1 MAESEIIALSLIV
14 VAGIAAQLVSWWLR
28 LPSILL
34 LLAAGVLVGPVT
46 GVVDPDTLLG
56 EALLPFVSLSVA
68 LILFEGGLS
77 LRIDEISRRGAV
89 LRNLLTVGV
98 AVTGLLGA
106 LSARY
111 VLDVGWET
119 AAILGAIVTVTGPT
133 VIGPM
138 LRHIR
143 PSGPIAATLRA
154 EGILVDPL
162 GALLAVLVFEVILA
176 TSAEE
181 ATSAVVTALLKTAL
195 AGSAIGLAVGGLLVF
210 LLRRYLIPDH
220 LHNVVAI
227 AFVIGAFLAADA
239 VQEES
244 GLLAATVMGMAMAN
258 QRWVPVVEIL
268 EFKETIRVLLISALF
283 VVIGARVELDAVGDI
298 GVRGLLLIV
307 VLVVAIRPL
316 AVLLSTVRTS
326 ASWRERALLASIAPR
341 GIVAASVA
349 AIFALRLEEFVPEA
363 AVLVP
368 VTFLIVVGTITIYGL
383 IAGPIARWAGLAEA
397 NPRGILIAGAN
408 TVALAIATA
417 LEKHDF
423 KVTLVDTDT
432 ERTFRA
438 RLDGHN
444 VVLGNILADRVHHSL
459 ELGELGM
466 LLALTPNDEVNVLA
480 THHYGRTMGRK
491 NMYQVAL
498 SENTQ
503 GIRGALPFHLT
514 ARVLFRAR
522 TDIPGARRATRC
534 GAK

>member
-244 GLLAATVMGMAMAN
+244 GLLAATVDGHGDGQPALGAGRRDPRV
-258 QRWVPVVEIL
+258 QGDDSGSAHLGPV
-268 EFKETIRVLLISALF
+268 RRDRSAC
-283 VVIGARVELDAVGDI
+283 
-298 GVRGLLLIV
+298 
-307 VLVVAIRPL
+307 
-316 AVLLSTVRTS
+316 
-326 ASWRERALLASIAPR
+326 
-341 GIVAASVA
+341 
-349 AIFALRLEEFVPEA
+349 
-363 AVLVP
+363 
-368 VTFLIVVGTITIYGL
+368 
-383 IAGPIARWAGLAEA
+383 
-397 NPRGILIAGAN
+397 
-408 TVALAIATA
+408 
-417 LEKHDF
+417 
-423 KVTLVDTDT
+423 
-432 ERTFRA
+432 RA
-438 RLDGHN
+438 R
-444 VVLGNILADRVHHSL
+444 
-459 ELGELGM
+459 
-466 LLALTPNDEVNVLA
+466 
-480 THHYGRTMGRK
+480 
-491 NMYQVAL
+491 
-498 SENTQ
+498 
-503 GIRGALPFHLT
+503 
-514 ARVLFRAR
+514 
-522 TDIPGARRATRC
+522 C
-534 GAK
+534 GG